1 VEGVCLNPQDL
12 IKEIEA
18 KGFLSHMFC
27 QVDSKLIEKGDWEIG
42 YYQSD
47 IDKIVTYVNGHIK
60 NADDVFKKPG
70 DKVEE
75 LNLDNVKISLDD
87 AKKTFLENVP
97 VLFPKELLGD
107 GFIILQTIDEKT
119 DWNFTLIS
127 KSLKFLNIKIN
138 ATSGEVDSHQAVEL
152 MQK

>member
-1 VEGVCLNPQDL
+1 MNPQDL
-12 IKEIEA
+12 IKDIEA
-18 KGFLSHMFC
+18 KGFLSHLFC
-27 QVDSKLIEKGDWEIG
+27 QVDSTLVEKGDWEIG
-42 YYQSD
+42 YYESD

-75 LNLDNVKISLDD
+75 LKLDNVKIELED
-87 AKKTFLENVP
+87 AKKKFLSQVP
-97 VLFPKELLGD
+97 ELFPKEILGD
-107 GFIILQTIDEKT
+107 GFIILQTIDGKT
-119 DWNFTLIS
+119 DWNFTLIT

-138 ATSGEVDSHQAVEL
+138 ATSGEVDEHQAVEL